1 MKFDHPN
8 IVKLIS
14 YYIKDNTLSLVL
26 EYIMG
31 GSLWD
36 HIMKKSLSDLE
47 IFKIFEQIVDA
58 LIYMHEKK
66 IIHRD
71 IKPENILIDNE

>member
-1 MKFDHPN
+1 
-8 IVKLIS
+8 
-14 YYIKDNTLSLVL
+14 
-26 EYIMG
+26 MG